1 MHGMAKILSADTQ
14 DNGYLS
20 DIGTPPCQSPVASAV
35 LQLASTYQSKASDK
49 RLHNKVCTVG
59 KPELEERGLNKL
71 PYKNLGKAHKVVEER
86 KAKNNEAKLLDDRIR
101 VGATLWSADN
111 VTKTPKEVS
120 LFSFFN
126 ISWLT
131 F

>member
-14 DNGYLS
+14 DDRNLS
-20 DIGTPPCQSPVASAV
+20 DVDTPPYQSPVASAV
-35 LQLASTYQSKASDK
+35 LQLALTYQSKASDK
-49 RLHNKVCTVG
+49 RLHNKVRTVG

-86 KAKNNEAKLLDDRIR
+86 KVKNNEAKLLDDGIR

-111 VTKTPKEVS
+111 AAKAPKEVS
-120 LFSFFN
+120 LFIFS
-126 ISWLT
+126 LT
-131 F
+131 THD